1 MPDLSIAH
9 RLPPGRRPQSAP
21 RPAWWP
27 AWSEAAALR
36 TLRAVLVVPPLF
48 ALTYEGFGN
57 LQMAL
62 FAAFGG
68 FASLIFAAF
77 GGTRRDKLVAHL
89 MLALIGSVAL
99 IIGTAV
105 SGITWLAVVV
115 TIPVAFGIFFAGVAG
130 PNAASGVTAALLP
143 YVLPVATPGGVGT
156 IPDRLAGWWLASAV
170 STAVVL
176 AIPAPSPGDRLRAA
190 AAKSARTLAKHLEV
204 SVRGTS
210 TPADLAAC
218 REAKNQLM
226 TAFASTPYR
235 PLGLATADQAMS
247 SVVQTLEWCSA
258 LIADATEGHPQLDKA
273 AAADREL
280 LVLAARVLGQTGDL
294 LVDPTG
300 EPPDGAAL
308 ERQREASAA
317 YHRSRVTGDYD
328 SDEIIARHAFHA
340 QVITL
345 AIRNVLADAQIAT
358 RQADPE
364 TIAARRRGW
373 YGAQPEGT
381 MAERRVA
388 SIHGAIGVLVRH
400 ASFRSVW
407 FLNSLRGSLALAA
420 AVLVADLSGVQHG
433 FWVVLGTLSVLRTNA
448 ASTESTA
455 LRALGGTVIGFVLGA
470 LLLLGIGTSPAA
482 LWTALPI
489 ALAVAAYAPGTLP
502 FTFGQAAFTVVVVVL
517 FNLLQP
523 AGWSVGLLRIE
534 DVAIGCLVSL
544 VVGVLFWPR
553 GAAGIAGDDL
563 ADAFRRGAA
572 YLTQAVDWALGTRHE
587 PPDAGTAA
595 VTAGIRLDEALRGFL
610 AEQGAKRV
618 SKEELWMLVMATMR
632 LRLTAY
638 SLAGLQAPEHMRH
651 QHRGTAYARTALAQ
665 AAADLATFYE
675 RIATLVGRPVQGQVL
690 LPVAVPAF
698 TGLNSTTARASEARA
713 SEARASE
720 DGGVAVLAQGG
731 APGGL
736 GKGPDVVRV
745 ITAPHHPHLLW
756 VHEHL
761 QHLSSHAGVIS
772 APASHVAEQ
781 RRLPW
786 WR

>member
-1 MPDLSIAH
+1 MPDLSVA
-9 RLPPGRRPQSAP
+9 

-27 AWSEAAALR
+27 AWSEAAGRR
-36 TLRAVLVVPPLF
+36 TLRAVLVVPHLF

-115 TIPVAFGIFFAGVAG
+115 TIPVACGIFFAGVAG

-143 YVLPVATPGGVGT
+143 YVLPVATPGGIGT

-190 AAKSARTLAKHLEV
+190 AARSARTLAAHLEAA
-204 SVRGTS
+204 VRGT
-210 TPADLAAC
+210 TTEADLKAC
-218 REAKNQLM
+218 HEAKNQLM
-226 TAFASTPYR
+226 NAFASTPYR
-235 PLGLATADQAMS
+235 PVGLATADQAMS
-247 SVVQTLEWCSA
+247 SVVQLLEWCTA
-258 LIADATEGHPQLDKA
+258 LVADATEGHPDLDQA
-273 AAADREL
+273 APTDRDL
-280 LVLAARVLGQTGDL
+280 LSLAATVLSQTGDL
-294 LVDPTG
+294 LAGTRS
-300 EPPDGAAL
+300 EPPASAAL

-317 YHRSRVTGDYD
+317 YHRSKMSGDYD
-328 SDEIIARHAFHA
+328 SDGIIAPHAFHA
-340 QVITL
+340 QVSTL
-345 AIRNVLADAQIAT
+345 PIRNVLADAQIAT

-420 AVLVADLSGVQHG
+420 AVLVADISGVQHG

-455 LRALGGTVIGFVLGA
+455 LRALGGTLLGFVLGA
-470 LLLLGIGTSPAA
+470 LLLLGIGTSTPA
-482 LWTALPI
+482 LWAALPI
-489 ALAVAAYAPGTLP
+489 AVAVAAYAPGALP
-502 FTFGQAAFTVVVVVL
+502 FTFGQAAFTVVVLVL
-517 FNLLQP
+517 FNLLAP
-523 AGWSVGLLRIE
+523 AGWKVGLLRIE

-553 GAAGIAGDDL
+553 GASSVVGDDL

-572 YLTQAVDWALGTRHE
+572 YLTQSVDWALGTRNE
-587 PPDAGTAA
+587 PPEAGAA
-595 VTAGIRLDEALRGFL
+595 AATAGIRLDEALRGFL

-618 SKEELWMLVMATMR
+618 SKEDLWMLVMASMR

-638 SLAGLQAPEHMRH
+638 SLAGLKAPEYHKHHGM
-651 QHRGTAYARTALAQ
+651 AYARFVLTQ
-665 AAADLATFYE
+665 ATADLATFYE
-675 RIATLVGRPVQGQVL
+675 RVAVLVGRPVAGQVL
-690 LPVAVPAF
+690 LPVKVPSF
-698 TGLNSTTARASEARA
+698 TGLNGTTSRAGADSA
-713 SEARASE
+713 
-720 DGGVAVLAQGG
+720 VAVMA
-731 APGGL
+731 APAGDADGL
-736 GKGPDVVRV
+736 EEAGDLVRV
-745 ITAPHHPHLLW
+745 VTTPHHPHLLW

-761 QHLSSHAGVIS
+761 QHLSLHIRAI
-772 APASHVAEQ
+772 AEPASHVAEQ